1 MNEAELTRF
10 VRSQL
15 DACASSLPDDLAK
28 RLAHAREAALAKKRV
43 SGLRVAFV
51 GVSLNTGLW
60 PFAGRAF
67 AALAALVVLVGVLSY
82 AHSQRHIAQMEDI
95 DSAILTG
102 DLPLE
107 AYLNKDFNKWLR
119 PSDAF

>member
-10 VRSQL
+10 VRSHL
-15 DACASSLPDDLAK
+15 DASARSLPDHLTG
-28 RLAHAREAALAKKRV
+28 RLAQAREAALARKRT
-43 SGLRVAFV
+43 SGLRVALA
-51 GVSLNTGLW
+51 GVSLSTGLW

-67 AALAALVVLVGVLSY
+67 AGLAALLVLLGVLSY
-82 AHSQRHIAQMEDI
+82 AHSQRHIAQIEDI

-107 AYLNKDFNKWLR
+107 AYMDKDFNKWLR
-119 PSDAF
+119 GSGAF